1 MRWTSI
7 AAIYSLFWVMSAFLV
22 LPFGMRTAD
31 EAEVDKVPGQAES
44 APAEWRPGRIA
55 KRATVLSALLFGL
68 FYANYTFGW
77 LTPRN
82 LDYVNP
88 PTDFVH
94 KE

>member
-22 LPFGMRTAD
+22 LPFGVRTAD
-31 EAEVDKVPGQAES
+31 EAQVEKVPGQAES
-44 APAEWRPGRIA
+44 APAEWRPARIA

-77 LTPRN
+77 LTPQN

-88 PTDFVH
+88 PTDFVR
-94 KE
+94 KQ